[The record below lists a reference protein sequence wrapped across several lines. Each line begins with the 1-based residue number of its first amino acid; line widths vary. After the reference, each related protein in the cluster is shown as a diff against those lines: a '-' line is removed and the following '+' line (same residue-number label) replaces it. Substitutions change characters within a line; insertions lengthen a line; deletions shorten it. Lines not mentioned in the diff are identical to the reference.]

1 MKITPSFHSLVYMFI
16 LVIIL
21 IINQYLSKLA
31 VIALSLIVLYSY
43 YPKKKTSEMSTIEVT
58 PFQDV
63 TVPNTAIVEQAVQ
76 KAVVRFN
83 QFAKLEIDDVVL
95 KKCIEVIL
103 KEEKIFRELTRKSVY
118 GSDKIADYCLEIV
131 SYIETLLED
140 GVEGAE
146 FLEALLSN
154 TNKCKSEIDFLAE
167 GYTKF
172 ITK

>member
-1 MKITPSFHSLVYMFI
+1 MFI
-16 LVIIL
+16 LV

-103 KEEKIFRELTRKSVY
+103 KKRKN
-118 GSDKIADYCLEIV
+118 IP
-131 SYIETLLED
+131 
-140 GVEGAE
+140 
-146 FLEALLSN
+146 
-154 TNKCKSEIDFLAE
+154 
-167 GYTKF
+167 
-172 ITK
+172 